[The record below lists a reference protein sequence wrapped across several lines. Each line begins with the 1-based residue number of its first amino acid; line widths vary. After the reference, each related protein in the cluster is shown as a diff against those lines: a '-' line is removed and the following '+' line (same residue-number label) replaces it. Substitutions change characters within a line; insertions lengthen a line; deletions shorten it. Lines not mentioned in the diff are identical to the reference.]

1 MSFKEKA
8 EKWLWDSCGYAPD
21 DSVDELAGWIEKAEK
36 LEAIKKQ
43 LVEFP
48 CIHIQDYQRMMRK
61 IKKILEAEG

>member
-1 MSFKEKA
+1 MMMPFWPWGMIPIQEKKLKDL
-8 EKWLWDSCGYAPD
+8 E
-21 DSVDELAGWIEKAEK
+21 EKAEK